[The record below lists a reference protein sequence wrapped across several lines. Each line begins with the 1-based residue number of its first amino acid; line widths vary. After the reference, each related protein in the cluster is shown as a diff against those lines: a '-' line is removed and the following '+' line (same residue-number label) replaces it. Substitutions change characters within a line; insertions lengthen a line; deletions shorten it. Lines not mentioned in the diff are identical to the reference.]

1 MEIRDILLTPLYLI
15 FIYLAAFHLKSRITN
30 KHARKYFIPALTLKL
45 IGAVTLGLIYTFYY
59 SGGDTFNYY
68 KQGKVIY
75 SAFWDSPISGFKL
88 LLNSGEFDPS
98 LLQYIGQMYWFQS
111 ASEYAVIK
119 FVAFFGLFSFNT
131 YSVIALFFAC
141 FSFWGL
147 WAMYTTLLKMFP
159 GLHKQ
164 FALALFFVP
173 SLFFWGSGILKD
185 TICIGM
191 LGLLFQS
198 FYNLAIQKKN
208 ILLNIL
214 FALISILVLKT
225 IKAYILL
232 AFVPPALFWIFL
244 ENRQKIKNGMLRLVL
259 GPFLILIGGFIAYYG
274 ATNITAGDEK
284 YDLDKI
290 AGRTKVNA
298 EYLYQISQKQ
308 EGSAYSIGELDG
320 TIPGMIK
327 LAPQAIIVALY
338 RPFIWEVKNPLM
350 LLSAVEALFFLILT
364 ITTFSKVGWIKSLKL
379 VITKP
384 ILTFC
389 FVFSII
395 FAFAVGINSFNFGT
409 LVRYKIPL
417 IPFYL
422 SGLFILRTYAIGKAN
437 RLPHTKLIEQRETLI
452 VN

>member
-1 MEIRDILLTPLYLI
+1 MEIRDILLTPFYLI
-15 FIYLAAFHLKSRITN
+15 IIYLLAFHLKSKVTN
-30 KHARKYFIPALTLKL
+30 RYTKKYFIPALTLKL
-45 IGAVTLGLIYTFYY
+45 IGAITLGLIYTFYY

-75 SAFWDSPISGFKL
+75 SAFLDSPITGFKL
-88 LLNSGEFDPS
+88 LLNPGEFDPS
-98 LLQYIGQMYWFQS
+98 LLKYIGQMYWFES

-131 YSVIALFFAC
+131 YTVIALFFAC

-159 GLHKQ
+159 NLHKQ
-164 FALALFFVP
+164 FALAIFFVP

-185 TICIGM
+185 TICVGM

-208 ILLNIL
+208 IIFNIL
-214 FALISILVLKT
+214 FALISIFVLKT

-232 AFVPPALFWIFL
+232 AFIPPALFWVFL

-274 ATNITAGDEK
+274 ATNITAGDAK

-298 EYLYQISQKQ
+298 EYLYQVSQRQ
-308 EGSAYSIGELDG
+308 EGSGYSIGELDG
-320 TIPGMIK
+320 TIPGMLK
-327 LAPQAIIVALY
+327 LAPQAIVVALY
-338 RPFIWEVKNPLM
+338 RPFIWEVRNPLM

-364 ITTFSKVGWIKSLKL
+364 ITTFSKVGWVKSLGL
-379 VITKP
+379 IISKP

-422 SGLFILRTYAIGKAN
+422 SGLFILRTYVIKK
-437 RLPHTKLIEQRETLI
+437 TKRSTNPELIEYTNPQT